1 MGRVPLR
8 HPPRHLAVARRSRT
22 GAREPL
28 AVEWLLAAVAILLTT
43 AVVLSSLFDLPG
55 GEEPPPA
62 AAPPTAAPPTSGA
75 PPSTGGGNL
84 VADPGFEAGLAG
96 WRPIGGAPIGRTAP
110 ARGGGWAAGFT
121 ATGAADQGMALA
133 GVVRCTPGRRYAAA
147 IWVRASRPETL
158 LQVNLLEV
166 VAGRRFAVDTV
177 GAVLRDRRWQR
188 VEVVHDAHR
197 SDAALALELV
207 LPRGSPRSTV
217 LVDDLEVVA
226 HKASFMS
233 HE

>member
-1 MGRVPLR
+1 M
-8 HPPRHLAVARRSRT
+8 
-22 GAREPL
+22 
-28 AVEWLLAAVAILLTT
+28 EWLLAAVAMLLTT

-55 GEEPPPA
+55 ADEPPPA
-62 AAPPTAAPPTSGA
+62 ADPPAAAPETSGA
-75 PPSTGGGNL
+75 PPPTGRAGGDGNL

-96 WRPIGGAPIGRTAP
+96 WRPIGGAPIERTAP
-110 ARGGGWAAGFT
+110 ARGGRWAAGFT

-133 GVVRCTPGRRYAAA
+133 GVVRCTPGKRYAAA

-158 LQVNLLEV
+158 LQVNVLEV

-177 GAVLRDRRWQR
+177 GAVLGDGRWQR

-197 SDAALALELV
+197 ADADLAVELV
-207 LPRGSPRSTV
+207 LPRGSPRSTM

-226 HKASFMS
+226 RTASFMS